1 MRLADALRSDLVM
14 TGLSAQDRDSTLQAL
29 ANRLAESGAVASA
42 NEVRDAL
49 IAREDAHTT
58 SMGQGMALPHATI
71 PGLTVPILMVAT
83 SLEPIP
89 FGPGEDGGARLF
101 FVLLSPPGHESVHI
115 KLLARIC
122 RLARHQEFVDGIL
135 DGGTPEIVNEV
146 ILRIDQEHV

>member
-29 ANRLAESGAVASA
+29 ADRVSDSGKVADA
-42 NEVRDAL
+42 DEVRDAL

-71 PGLTVPILMVAT
+71 PGLTAPVLMVAT
-83 SLEPIP
+83 SPEPIP
-89 FGPGEDGGARLF
+89 FGPGEDGGVRLF

-135 DGGTPEIVNEV
+135 AGQSPTEVNEV
-146 ILRIDQEHV
+146 ILRTDQEHV